1 MGYKLQLLGL
11 ALVTALLTVTGAQ
24 TPDRQSTHN
33 LEFRLQPERMEGGV
47 PQAFDFLLVNKTDHD
62 VRVPVPIIDC
72 EDSFSGDVLL
82 RLHFAPLKREP
93 SDEGQGCA
101 DDREEWPPIMNRIA
115 DWKIVHPGAALT
127 LTADHEHL
135 FYDGSKPGTYEFWAI
150 YSPPSINSSERKKL
164 QESGIDFPHE
174 KLRTYHLTFLKKE

>member
-1 MGYKLQLLGL
+1 MGYKLQLAGL
-11 ALVTALLTVTGAQ
+11 ALATALLTVTGAQ

-33 LEFRLQPERMEGGV
+33 LEFRLQPLRMEEGV
-47 PQAFDFLLVNKTDHD
+47 PQAFDFRLVNKTDHD
-62 VRVPVPIIDC
+62 VRVPIPTVDC
-72 EDSFSGDVLL
+72 EDSFSGDILM
-82 RLHFAPLKREP
+82 RIHFTPLKPEP

-101 DDREEWPPIMNRIA
+101 HDREQWPPIMDRIT
-115 DWKIVHPGAALT
+115 DWKIVHPGDALT

-135 FYDGSKPGTYEFWAI
+135 FYDGGRPGTYEFWAI
-150 YSPPSINSSERKKL
+150 YSPPSIDPSERKTL